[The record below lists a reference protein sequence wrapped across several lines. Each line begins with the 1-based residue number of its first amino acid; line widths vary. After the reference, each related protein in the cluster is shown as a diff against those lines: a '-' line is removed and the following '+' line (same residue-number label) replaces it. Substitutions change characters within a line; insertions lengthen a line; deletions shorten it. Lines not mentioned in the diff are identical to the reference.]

1 MKGYFMR
8 KENGVMQLLHE
19 AMAVRGYAL
28 KTQQFYM
35 QTIKEYVTFHG
46 NRDPRY
52 MGMVEVELFMEHLS
66 RTKGVFMK
74 RKQEIFQALM
84 FFYTQ
89 VLKRSL
95 QKEYLDASR
104 RVESAKSVVGKKGR
118 QMVMA
123 F

>member
-1 MKGYFMR
+1 MKE
-8 KENGVMQLLHE
+8 KTDVMQLLQD
-19 AMAVRGYAL
+19 AMAMRGYAL

-104 RVESAKSVVGKKGR
+104 RVESVKSVVGKKGR